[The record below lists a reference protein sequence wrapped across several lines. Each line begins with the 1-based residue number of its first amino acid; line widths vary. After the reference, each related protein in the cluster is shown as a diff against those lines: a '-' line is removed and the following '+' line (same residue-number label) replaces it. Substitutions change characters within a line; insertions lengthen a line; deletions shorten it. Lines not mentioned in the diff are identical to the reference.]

1 MNLHIHNPTG
11 ESAMNFCEA
20 VYFRLWFWLKV
31 LLRFKMTCCIFVFL
45 KILLAVRVIRSYLTI
60 DFKLLQMAFK
70 LLNYH
75 WQFQYDLTQMLG
87 FSFTWIANSH
97 ELKIFALW
105 WIIGKQK
112 FPDENQC
119 LDWIKSIL
127 GVDWLIMVDLPI
139 SICLNRWFYLF
150 NHNL

>member
-20 VYFRLWFWLKV
+20 VSVYFRLWFWLKV

-112 FPDENQC
+112 IPGWKSMPR
-119 LDWIKSIL
+119 LDKIDSWCRLVNNGWLADIDLFESMIL
-127 GVDWLIMVDLPI
+127 LV
-139 SICLNRWFYLF
+139 
-150 NHNL
+150 